1 MMDISI
7 LMDNA
12 RLVLVSWPASKDV
25 RLVISNLL
33 TPILLSVLNAWTDKL
48 ELTHLMLCKIITLN
62 PLQITVV
69 LNVLPDVLPVPMAS
83 VKLVNGD
90 SSSTKLIM
98 FVMLVLPQFQ
108 TVLVVMMLLILVA
121 DA

>member
-12 RLVLVSWPASKDV
+12 RLVLVSWPVSKDV

-90 SSSTKLIM
+90 SSSIKLIM
-98 FVMLVLPQFQ
+98 FVMLVLPPFQ